1 MKGKRQEEEGFNA
14 ETAEAQ
20 RTQRRKEKGTGKGQS
35 GTLPAGRYGGGD
47 TPGVFLTA
55 VAGACLARRVPAMVG
70 CGQFTQGVPAGPI
83 RDAEAQLCRL
93 NC

>member
-47 TPGVFLTA
+47 TPVCSSQRSPGHAL
-55 VAGACLARRVPAMVG
+55 
-70 CGQFTQGVPAGPI
+70 
-83 RDAEAQLCRL
+83 RDAFRL
-93 NC
+93 W